1 MPGKKSAI
9 YGAVY
14 DPRGGSAKQ
23 VTVELSSPSVL
34 GLRDKSGYAPE
45 QLDPTIQVLIDN
57 ARRGS
62 ELLQQYTP
70 MLGALM
76 TRLQDEVAVML
87 EGAKHE
93 GEVAAGPSRLDVAVD
108 LSGKVSVIL
117 ERLSKMTMNA
127 V

>member
-57 ARRGS
+57 ARSGS

-76 TRLQDEVAVML
+76 TRLETEVQILLADARNDV
-87 EGAKHE
+87 ETPAN
-93 GEVAAGPSRLDVAVD
+93 APSRLDV
-108 LSGKVSVIL
+108 
-117 ERLSKMTMNA
+117 
-127 V
+127 